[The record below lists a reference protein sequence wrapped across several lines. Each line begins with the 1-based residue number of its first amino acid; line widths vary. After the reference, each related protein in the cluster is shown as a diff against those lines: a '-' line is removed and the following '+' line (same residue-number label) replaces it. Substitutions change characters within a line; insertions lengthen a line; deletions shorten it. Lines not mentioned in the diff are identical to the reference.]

1 MDLNKYIVTGDVG
14 TPLHSSGYAQAA
26 NAGHVGSVSPVS
38 FNARQTAEQTR
49 QVVGGYDRSIVGQSY
64 GSMRA
69 KTVQSGG
76 ESRTSMRPRTT
87 LGQNNTTPSPP
98 RGFSEPSSRSYNP
111 YA

>member
-26 NAGHVGSVSPVS
+26 NGGHIGSVSPTS
-38 FNARQTAEQTR
+38 FNARQAAEQTR

-64 GSMRA
+64 GSIRA
-69 KTVQSGG
+69 KTVQAGG
-76 ESRTSMRPRTT
+76 ENRTSMRPRQAFRQNST
-87 LGQNNTTPSPP
+87 LPQK
-98 RGFSEPSSRSYNP
+98 GFSEPNGRSYNP